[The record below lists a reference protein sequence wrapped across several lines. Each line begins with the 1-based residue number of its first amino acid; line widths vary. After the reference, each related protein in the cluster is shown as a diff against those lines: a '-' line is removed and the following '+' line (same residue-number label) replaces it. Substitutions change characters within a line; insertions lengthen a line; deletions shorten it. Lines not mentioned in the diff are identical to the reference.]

1 MLSTSAPKLAARS
14 ATRRD
19 TEKGILFETR
29 IFLDETVPIGVG
41 RCQIF
46 RGATEFFGNV
56 PASFIVKR

>member
-1 MLSTSAPKLAARS
+1 MLSTSAPKLAARG

-19 TEKGILFETR
+19 TEKGILFEAR
-29 IFLDETVPIGVG
+29 IFLDGTVTIGVG

-56 PASFIVKR
+56 TTSFIVER